1 MELYVILAIL
11 GALMLL
17 SLLSSKLSSR
27 INMPCLLLFLAVG
40 MFWGSETVTSFING
54 TPFIPDA
61 QSAQMT
67 RGVSPVLANYIGS
80 ISLAFILFSGG
91 FDTDWKSVKNV
102 FKTGLLLSTLGVLLS
117 ALFTGLAAWGLVS
130 LVSPEMKITLPWC
143 LLLGSIISSTDAAA
157 VFSIL
162 RSKSVSLKGQL
173 QPLLEFESGSND
185 PMAAFLTLFFLSLV
199 TMETTRGQSPVLLD
213 YLMVVPAFFRDMA
226 IGILMGV
233 GIGALFVWIYNK
245 IDFDYN
251 GLYYVLAVVAVLLTY
266 SVTSLCYGNGFMAVY
281 AAGIYMGNSKFV
293 FHNGVGRF
301 YDGLAWMMQVILF
314 TMLGRLAAPGAV
326 WQAKWYGLAA
336 AGFLMIFARPLAIL
350 LCMWKSPFSFRER
363 LLVSWVGL
371 RGGAP
376 IMLATFPLLA
386 MPHALGTKALF
397 YIVFFIVITSVLL
410 QGMTIMP
417 LARLLKLDAPLK
429 KRVRMPL
436 SFEET
441 GDSSSSS
448 RELEVPRARS
458 GRTLAELKLPEGA
471 LVLMIRRD
479 EKFIVPRGDTALQ
492 EGDIV
497 TIMGSPSAVESCG
510 EFFSPGPGETGPS
523 GEILKE
529 NCEKV

>member
-1 MELYVILAIL
+1 MELFVILAVL

-40 MFWGSETVTSFING
+40 MLWGSDTVTSFING

-91 FDTDWKSVKNV
+91 FDTDWRSVTNV
-102 FKTGLLLSTLGVLLS
+102 FKTGLLLSTMGVLLS
-117 ALFTGLAAWGLVS
+117 ALFTGLAAWGLVT

-162 RSKSVSLKGQL
+162 RSRSVSLKGQL

-213 YLMVVPAFFRDMA
+213 YLLVVPAFFRDMA

-233 GIGALFVWIYNK
+233 GIGALFVWIYNR

-266 SVTSLCYGNGFMAVY
+266 SVTSLCY
-281 AAGIYMGNSKFV
+281 
-293 FHNGVGRF
+293 
-301 YDGLAWMMQVILF
+301 
-314 TMLGRLAAPGAV
+314 
-326 WQAKWYGLAA
+326 
-336 AGFLMIFARPLAIL
+336 
-350 LCMWKSPFSFRER
+350 
-363 LLVSWVGL
+363 
-371 RGGAP
+371 
-376 IMLATFPLLA
+376 
-386 MPHALGTKALF
+386 
-397 YIVFFIVITSVLL
+397 
-410 QGMTIMP
+410 
-417 LARLLKLDAPLK
+417 
-429 KRVRMPL
+429 
-436 SFEET
+436 
-441 GDSSSSS
+441 
-448 RELEVPRARS
+448 
-458 GRTLAELKLPEGA
+458 
-471 LVLMIRRD
+471 
-479 EKFIVPRGDTALQ
+479 
-492 EGDIV
+492 
-497 TIMGSPSAVESCG
+497 
-510 EFFSPGPGETGPS
+510 
-523 GEILKE
+523 
-529 NCEKV
+529 

>member
-1 MELYVILAIL
+1 MELYIILALL
-11 GALMLL
+11 GVLMLL

-40 MFWGSETVTSFING
+40 MLWGSDTVTSFITA
-54 TPFIPDA
+54 TPLIPDA

-67 RGVSPVLANYIGS
+67 KGVSPVLANYIGS
-80 ISLAFILFSGG
+80 IALAFILFSGG
-91 FDTDWKSVKNV
+91 FDTDWKSVKKV
-102 FKTGLLLSTLGVLLS
+102 FRTGALLSTLGVLLS
-117 ALFTGLAAWGLVS
+117 AVITGFATYGLVS
-130 LVSPEMKITLPWC
+130 YAAPSLNFSLSWC
-143 LLLGSIISSTDAAA
+143 LLLGAIISSTDAAA

-199 TMETTRGQSPVLLD
+199 TMETNRGLSPAVLD
-213 YLMVVPAFFRDMA
+213 YLLVLPTFFRDMT

-251 GLYYVLAVVAVLLTY
+251 GLYYVLAVVVVLLTY

-281 AAGIYMGNSKFV
+281 AAGICMGNSKFV

-326 WQAKWYGLAA
+326 WEAKWFGFAI
-336 AGFLMIFARPLAIL
+336 AGFLMVIARPLAVF

-386 MPHALGTKALF
+386 MPDALGTKALF

-417 LARLLKLDAPLK
+417 LAKLLKLDAPLK
-429 KRVRMPL
+429 KKVRMPL

-441 GDSSSSS
+441 GDSSSDSI
-448 RELEVPRARS
+448 ELEVPASRN
-458 GRTLAELKLPEGA
+458 GQTLAELKLPEGA
-471 LVLMIRRD
+471 LILMIRRD
-479 EKFIVPRGDTALQ
+479 EKFIVPRGDTSLQ
-492 EGDIV
+492 EGDV
-497 TIMGSPSAVESCG
+497 LTIMGIPSAVNSCEDFLQQVPEG
-510 EFFSPGPGETGPS
+510 TV
-523 GEILKE
+523 K
-529 NCEKV
+529 